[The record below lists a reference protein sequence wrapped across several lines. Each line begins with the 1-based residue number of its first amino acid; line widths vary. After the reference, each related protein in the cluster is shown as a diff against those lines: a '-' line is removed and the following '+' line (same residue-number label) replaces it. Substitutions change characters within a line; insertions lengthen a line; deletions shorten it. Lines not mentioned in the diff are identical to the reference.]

1 MKVHSL
7 TASAKFSEMFLHHV
21 FLQMSLAAARK
32 SLAAESITGQAGG
45 RQDTSISPFGYDS
58 EDTMSTGTPG
68 VRTPTNKFTNGNT
81 PELRIRELNGSLNA
95 VNHLAR
101 EFDQRR
107 LNFDEDAR
115 AIVEVKLGPQA
126 TPNGQQQQHPEDEF
140 RRLKLRFETWKKDYK
155 ARLRDTKARLHRVDG
170 DKGRHRKWWGKRG

>member
-1 MKVHSL
+1 
-7 TASAKFSEMFLHHV
+7 
-21 FLQMSLAAARK
+21 MSLAAARK
-32 SLAAESITGQAGG
+32 SLATENNTGQAGG
-45 RQDTSISPFGYDS
+45 RQDASMSPFGYDS

-68 VRTPTNKFTNGNT
+68 VRTPTTKFSNGNT

-115 AIVEVKLGPQA
+115 AIVEVKVEPEA
-126 TPNGQQQQHPEDEF
+126 TGQQQQHPEDEF

-155 ARLRDTKARLHRVDG
+155 ARLRETKARLHS
-170 DKGRHRKWWGKRG
+170 DKRRHRKWWGK

>member
-1 MKVHSL
+1 
-7 TASAKFSEMFLHHV
+7 
-21 FLQMSLAAARK
+21 MSLAAARK
-32 SLAAESITGQAGG
+32 SLATENNTGQAGG
-45 RQDTSISPFGYDS
+45 RQDASMSPFGYDS

-68 VRTPTNKFTNGNT
+68 VRTPTTKFSNGNT

-115 AIVEVKLGPQA
+115 AIMEVKGGPQA
-126 TPNGQQQQHPEDEF
+126 TPNGQQQQQHPEDEF
-140 RRLKLRFETWKKDYK
+140 KRLKLRFETWKKDYK
-155 ARLRDTKARLHRVDG
+155 ARLRETKARLHS